1 MIIEVELHKLKKDWW
16 IELGIT
22 YSTTELHPE
31 YKKVIV
37 IALLIISI
45 YIRWK

>member
-1 MIIEVELHKLKKDWW
+1 MIIEVELHKLEKDWW
-16 IELGIT
+16 IDLGIS
-22 YSTTELHPE
+22 YSTTKLHPE

-37 IALLIISI
+37 IALIIISI